1 MIKELSGYI
10 KEAKSRRS
18 TYEHLRIDPSTT
30 DLAIRTRDRSG
41 SAKLGD
47 YHDGADRGHLL
58 GGKTTATQSSSS
70 IEDNTLVVRAR
81 GLRMQPA

>member
-1 MIKELSGYI
+1 MIKELSGYL

-18 TYEHLRIDPSTT
+18 TYEHLRIDHSTT
-30 DLAIRTRDRSG
+30 DLAIRTRARSG

-47 YHDGADRGHLL
+47 YHDGAGRGHLL

-70 IEDNTLVVRAR
+70 IEDNTLVVRAF